1 VTAEKVEVVISAY
14 DGWLKGAEGVAL
26 TCKCKYKLTCL
37 NFFSFL
43 ATEHYIIRVCSPQ

>member
-26 TCKCKYKLTCL
+26 TCKCKYKLTL
-37 NFFSFL
+37 SL
-43 ATEHYIIRVCSPQ
+43 AARAGKKLPIT